1 MTGLTGF
8 SKENN
13 LVENVLDRLAIQN
26 LLPNLGGISDDI
38 ALFSNNLR
46 NESILTIRTTE
57 FTQYVITLANINND
71 FKTRSNVFTN
81 GDKVDAYYNDVKQ
94 NTNQLYIKDSNTIST
109 FSLSEDI
116 NLSSTYDLTTL
127 QSLGGDIVFKR
138 SNATLLENISYASI
152 SDIDYARTNA
162 GSRTSKTFEYQSAP
176 GEKLSEVL
184 DELEL
189 SQSKKA
195 IKYRKDGSLSVNFSI
210 RSEGPFTSQGDV
222 YFGVDEPG
230 FYITDATSPP
240 DNPVAIRAFSNDY
253 NPWTDD
259 LAGGLVTQAS
269 TVTMRKLVVD
279 GDVVINGINVATE
292 VGVIADV
299 FTHKLPIT
307 IDGQTYF
314 LCLNK
319 PD

>member
-13 LVENVLDRLAIQN
+13 LVENILDRLAIQN
-26 LLPNLGGISDDI
+26 LLPNLGGISDDV
-38 ALFSNNLR
+38 ALFTNNLR
-46 NESILTIRTTE
+46 NESILTIRNTE

-81 GDKVDAYYNDVKQ
+81 GDKVDAYYNDIKQ
-94 NTNQLYIKDSNTIST
+94 NVNQLYVKDSNAIST
-109 FSLSEDI
+109 FSLSEDA
-116 NLSSTYDLTTL
+116 NLSSTYDLTAL
-127 QSLGGDIVFKR
+127 QALGGDIVFKR
-138 SNATLLENISYASI
+138 NNATLLENIAYASI
-152 SDIDYARTNA
+152 SDIDYVRPNAISITARTA
-162 GSRTSKTFEYQSAP
+162 EYQAAP
-176 GEKLSEVL
+176 GEKLSEVI

-195 IKYRKDGSLSVNFSI
+195 IKYRKDGSLSVDFSI
-210 RSEGPFTSQGDV
+210 RSEGPFTVQGDV
-222 YFGVDEPG
+222 DSGVDEPG
-230 FYITDATSPP
+230 FYITDATSSP

-253 NPWTDD
+253 NPWTND

-269 TVTMRKLVVD
+269 SVTMRKLVVD
-279 GDVVINGINVATE
+279 GDVTMNGINVVTE
-292 VGVIADV
+292 VGNITDV

-319 PD
+319 PV